1 MSASEHS
8 AESAQHKV
16 RPQQSQSYAVGAV
29 SMQDLLASCA
39 AANAISTPPRA
50 PEPYET
56 GHREAA

>member
-1 MSASEHS
+1 MSASENS

-16 RPQQSQSYAVGAV
+16 RPQQSYAVGGV

-56 GHREAA
+56 EGRRAA